1 MTTHPTLNG
10 TLAIRRGK
18 ITRPQK
24 VVIYGPEGVGKSTLA
39 GQTPDPVFLDIEGG
53 THHLDVDRFDA
64 AATWDGI
71 TSAVAQLAKSDHPF
85 RTLVLDTADWL
96 EKRLAEHL
104 CRKGNKESIEE
115 FGYGKGWVILAEEF
129 ARFLGS
135 LDSLLARGMN
145 VVFLAHATVKKFE
158 SPDQAG
164 SYDRFELKLSKQVAP
179 LLKEWADAV
188 LFTTYVT
195 KIVEKD
201 SGKLRGVGGK
211 ERIIFA
217 NHTAAFDAKNRHG
230 LPDKLPFSI
239 EALAP
244 VFGARQSPAPAA
256 QSPAPPELSLSE
268 RIHAAFGGK
277 IDIDGLLGFLV
288 ARGKLSYA
296 EGGAVES
303 LDNLDPAY
311 ASRMLAEPQRF
322 AAAVEAWCASN
333 REEVAQ

>member
-164 SYDRFELKLSKQVAP
+164 SYDRFELKLSKQVP
-179 LLKEWADAV
+179 RCSRNGPMRSCSPPTSPKSS
-188 LFTTYVT
+188 
-195 KIVEKD
+195 KK
-201 SGKLRGVGGK
+201 
-211 ERIIFA
+211 
-217 NHTAAFDAKNRHG
+217 TAASSAASAARSGSSSPTTRRRSMPKTATGCPTSCRSRLRRWHRCSVLANP
-230 LPDKLPFSI
+230 LPRRPSPPPLP
-239 EALAP
+239 
-244 VFGARQSPAPAA
+244 
-256 QSPAPPELSLSE
+256 
-268 RIHAAFGGK
+268 
-277 IDIDGLLGFLV
+277 
-288 ARGKLSYA
+288 
-296 EGGAVES
+296 
-303 LDNLDPAY
+303 
-311 ASRMLAEPQRF
+311 SRP
-322 AAAVEAWCASN
+322 
-333 REEVAQ
+333 